1 MNELALF
8 KAAREGDKRSMETL
22 VDCNM
27 GLVKSI
33 AVRFRDRGVETDDL
47 IQIGCIGLIK
57 AIRGYDEGYGTMFS
71 TYAVPLIG
79 GEIRKFLRDDGIIK
93 VSRELRRKSTLLCR
107 ERQRIVTESGES
119 PHISTLAELC
129 GMSVEEAT
137 EALEATAAVASLE
150 GGDEDGLT
158 PEMRLWTDNVA
169 EAADSLALR
178 QAIESLPA
186 EEQKLVLLRYFRGMS
201 QSNTAKQL
209 GVTQVKVSRTEKK
222 IMEKLRAALC

>member
-1 MNELALF
+1 MNEPTLFRAAKDGDRQALE
-8 KAAREGDKRSMETL
+8 AL

-33 AVRFRDRGVETDDL
+33 AIRFRDRGVETEDL
-47 IQIGCIGLIK
+47 IQIGSIGLIK
-57 AIRGYDEGYGTMFS
+57 AIRGYDESFGTMFS
-71 TYAVPLIG
+71 TYAVPLIN

-119 PHISTLAELC
+119 PHISVLAELC

-137 EALEATAAVASLE
+137 EALEATASVTSLE
-150 GGDEDGLT
+150 GGDEDGLA

-178 QAIESLPA
+178 QAIESLPTD
-186 EEQKLVLLRYFRGMS
+186 ERKLVLLRYYRGMS
-201 QSNTAKQL
+201 QSSTAKQL
-209 GVTQVKVSRTEKK
+209 GITQVKVSRTEKK